1 MKKQEGLVLRFLY
14 NTVIGRGV
22 LKIFVSPFVSKMG
35 GFVLSTRFS
44 KIFVDRFA
52 RKNNIDVSDYYVDD
66 IKSFND
72 FFARKVKEDKRPI
85 DMVKKDFISPADGH
99 LSFYRIDDDLVIPV
113 KQSMFRIS
121 TLLESEELAKKYED
135 GICIVIRLC
144 VDNYHRYCYLD
155 DGSKTNNVYIPGKLH
170 TVRPIALANI
180 PVFTENAREYTILST
195 DNFGDVAQIEV
206 GALMVGKIKNNHQE
220 HDFKR
225 GEEKGMF
232 LFGGSTII
240 LLVEKNKIKIP
251 DEYFEMTKNEQE
263 LDIKMGEKIALK
275 YTKKN

>member
-72 FFARKVKEDKRPI
+72 FFARKVKEDRRPI

-99 LSFYRIDDDLVIPV
+99 LSFYRIDDDLVLPV

-121 TLLESEELAKKYED
+121 TLLENEELAKKYED

-170 TVRPIALANI
+170 TVRPIALEKM

-206 GALMVGKIKNNHQE
+206 GALMVGRIKNNHQE
-220 HDFKR
+220 CKFKR

-240 LLVEKNKIKIP
+240 LLVEKNKIKVP
-251 DEYFEMTKNEQE
+251 DEYFEMTNNEQE